1 MVNWYLRR
9 IFLVI
14 FTLLFVKA
22 QCSKPMKCG
31 NNNFIFFL
39 TNSSV
44 QFIFKEALQYNTH
57 ISNKLCV
64 MFLHGYFK
72 CYDVENNRL
81 IISNK
86 KFCLT
91 MQSFFAKSGEVR
103 HELMEIVWPFKTV
116 KLNTWVT
123 KWTITSS
130 ICNSVN
136 LGQNLLRSFTQ
147 EYTGW
152 LNMLL

>member
-44 QFIFKEALQYNTH
+44 QYIFKEALQYNTH

-81 IISNK
+81 IIFNK

-91 MQSFFAKSGEVR
+91 IMQSFFSKFGEVI

-136 LGQNLLRSFTQ
+136 LGLKFLRSFT
-147 EYTGW
+147 
-152 LNMLL
+152 